1 MLKPQRATT
10 AHFDSM
16 NEFSGSVDRLNY
28 SALHIYQLAIK
39 TSKATFGFTLD
50 NSAETQ
56 VGVTFP
62 AKAPL
67 PPHTSN

>member
-1 MLKPQRATT
+1 MLSPQRATT
-10 AHFDSM
+10 AHFDGV
-16 NEFSGSVDRLNY
+16 NEFSGSADRLND

-56 VGVTFP
+56 VGATFP